1 MINLK
6 NGLAIQIRPYKE
18 DDFQSI
24 HELNKLEHWTNLV
37 ENKEDT
43 KSAWNHSNAAYVATL
58 NDQLIGYIRGITD
71 RSITLFICEL
81 LIDPNY
87 RGIGLGKHSYTMYIV
102 NTPQPEWKCLLAV
115 LLILIMKA
123 KASGHFMD
131 IGKPS
136 LSTINKVLISILRG
150 TSRSEVRIGNE

>member
-1 MINLK
+1 VKVINLK

-87 RGIGLGKHSYTMYIV
+87 RGIGLGEALLYYVHSKYPSTRVEMLASSTS
-102 NTPQPEWKCLLAV
+102 NTYYESKGFRSFYGYRKTFLEY
-115 LLILIMKA
+115 
-123 KASGHFMD
+123 
-131 IGKPS
+131 
-136 LSTINKVLISILRG
+136 NK
-150 TSRSEVRIGNE
+150 

>member
-6 NGLAIQIRPYKE
+6 NGLGIQIRPYKE

-24 HELNKLEHWTNLV
+24 HELNKREQWTNLV
-37 ENKEDT
+37 EKKEDT

-81 LIDPNY
+81 LIAPDY
-87 RGIGLGKHSYTMYIV
+87 RGIGLGEKLLYYVHSKYPSTRVEMLASSTS
-102 NTPQPEWKCLLAV
+102 NTYYESK
-115 LLILIMKA
+115 
-123 KASGHFMD
+123 GF
-131 IGKPS
+131 
-136 LSTINKVLISILRG
+136 
-150 TSRSEVRIGNE
+150 RSFYGFRKTFLEYN